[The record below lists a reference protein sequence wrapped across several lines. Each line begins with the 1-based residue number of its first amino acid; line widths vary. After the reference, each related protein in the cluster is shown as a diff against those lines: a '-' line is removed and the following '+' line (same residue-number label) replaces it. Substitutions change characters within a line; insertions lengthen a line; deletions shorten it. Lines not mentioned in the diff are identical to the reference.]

1 MPAFAVPANLAFD
14 SYTALIAA
22 VSDWMDRDD
31 LTGSAPQ
38 MIALAEAK
46 MARELEPM
54 FSEKS
59 GSVVSVAGATSLPAD
74 CGIMRTAVY
83 NSRVVPQI
91 APSQGVIIAQGSSPL
106 AYSLEANLIKFWP
119 AGAYTV
125 SILYQ
130 PRLPKLSNANAT
142 NDLLQQHPD
151 LYFFGAMMFAEG
163 YEAND
168 SRAALFSTL
177 FDRAIESTRQYLTR
191 QRYSGPMVPRV
202 AVYP

>member
-106 AYSLEANLIKFWP
+106 SEPTREGEAENFV
-119 AGAYTV
+119 AFQNVADGHGH
-125 SILYQ
+125 
-130 PRLPKLSNANAT
+130 RLHQK
-142 NDLLQQHPD
+142 
-151 LYFFGAMMFAEG
+151 
-163 YEAND
+163 
-168 SRAALFSTL
+168 
-177 FDRAIESTRQYLTR
+177 
-191 QRYSGPMVPRV
+191 
-202 AVYP
+202 